1 MKSRYTDKHLRKII
15 FIMMAFSLST
25 LHLVHGQ
32 NINYNEYFQNK
43 GLRIDYYSTGNSDT
57 TIVSLGRF
65 YEQPYWSGPREKL
78 LDPFMYGDHQVQIW
92 DKEGIKM
99 LFSKTYSSLYFEWQ
113 STEEAKSTWR
123 TFPGSIIVPY
133 PKGKSIIKLLSL
145 TSNNTWSEQLSV
157 NFDPENIFIS
167 REKSHP
173 FKINKVQESGNY
185 KEKLDIVFLSEGY
198 TKDEMQLFNQHVNN
212 FVGRLFTEPPF
223 DKNKDKI
230 NIWSIE
236 VPSQEQGTDIP
247 GDWKWN
253 NTTFNS
259 EFYTFETDRYLTTSD
274 IQTIHSIASGVP
286 FDQIIIL
293 VNSERYGGGGIY
305 NFYAI
310 TTAGHPDSFLVL
322 IHEFGHSFGG
332 LADEYFSSEVAFEEL
347 HSIDTE
353 PTAPNITS
361 LVDFDSKWKHLLQEG
376 TPIPTPIKDALKYK
390 VGVYEGGGYRSK
402 GIYRPAYNCYMKE
415 LNAKGFCLVCQYS
428 LQQMIDF
435 YGK

>member
-1 MKSRYTDKHLRKII
+1 MI
-15 FIMMAFSLST
+15 FQQTLST
-25 LHLVHGQ
+25 IQFAQGQ
-32 NINYNEYFQNK
+32 NIKYGDYFHNK
-43 GLRIDYYSTGNSDT
+43 GLRIDYYRSGNSDT

-78 LDPFMYGDHQVQIW
+78 LDPFIYGDHQVQIW
-92 DKEGIKM
+92 DKEETTI

-113 STEEAKSTWR
+113 STEEAKTMWR
-123 TFPGSIIVPY
+123 TFPGSMIVPY
-133 PKGKSIIKLLSL
+133 PKEKCIIKFLSL
-145 TSNNTWSEQLSV
+145 TQENTWLEQLNV
-157 NFDPENIFIS
+157 NFDPASIFIS
-167 REKSHP
+167 REKNHP
-173 FKINKVQESGNY
+173 YKINKIHDSGDY
-185 KEKLDIVFLSEGY
+185 KEKLDILFLSEGY
-198 TKDEMQLFNQHVNN
+198 TKDDIKLFNQHVGDFINL
-212 FVGRLFTEPPF
+212 LFSEPPF
-223 DKNKDKI
+223 DKNKEKI

-236 VPSQEQGTDIP
+236 VPSEEQGTDIP
-247 GDWKWN
+247 GEWIWS
-253 NTTFNS
+253 NTAFNS
-259 EFYTFETDRYLTTSD
+259 GFYTFGTDRYLTTSD
-274 IQTIHSIASGVP
+274 IQTINSIASGVP
-286 FDQIIIL
+286 YDQVIIL

-332 LADEYFSSEVAFEEL
+332 LADEYFSSEVAFEDL
-347 HSIDTE
+347 HPIDSE
-353 PTAPNITS
+353 PAAPNITS
-361 LVDFDSKWKHLLQEG
+361 LVDFEKKWKHLLQEG

-415 LNAKGFCLVCQYS
+415 LYAKGFCLVCQYS